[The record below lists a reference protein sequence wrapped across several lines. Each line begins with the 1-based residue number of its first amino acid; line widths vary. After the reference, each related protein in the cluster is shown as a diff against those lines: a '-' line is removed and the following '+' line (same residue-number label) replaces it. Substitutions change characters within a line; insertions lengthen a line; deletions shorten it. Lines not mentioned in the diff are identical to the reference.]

1 MQIRKRTIKIRKKN
15 LYSDYINIV
24 EIRVLDGES
33 TKLVKILY
41 ISKFKIN
48 LLSNRKFY
56 KSELKETW
64 DRNGLYFY
72 NNLIFKIIGV
82 IKHGGVYI
90 INKIITRFAES
101 IFNIF
106 IYAYY
111 YISKFKKRVSQIPD
125 WNNPASKNILLVL
138 LAPEDPSETDKNI
151 SEKNK
156 IEYNL

>member
-1 MQIRKRTIKIRKKN
+1 M
-15 LYSDYINIV
+15 
-24 EIRVLDGES
+24 RVRDGES
-33 TKLVKILY
+33 TKLIKILY
-41 ISKFKIN
+41 ISEFRIN
-48 LLSNRKFY
+48 LLSGRKFY
-56 KSELKETW
+56 KSELKKTW
-64 DRNGLYFY
+64 NRNGLYLY
-72 NNLIFKIIGV
+72 NNKKYKIIGA
-82 IKHGGVYI
+82 IKRREVYI
-90 INKIITRFAES
+90 INRIIIRFAKS
-101 IFNIF
+101 AFNIF